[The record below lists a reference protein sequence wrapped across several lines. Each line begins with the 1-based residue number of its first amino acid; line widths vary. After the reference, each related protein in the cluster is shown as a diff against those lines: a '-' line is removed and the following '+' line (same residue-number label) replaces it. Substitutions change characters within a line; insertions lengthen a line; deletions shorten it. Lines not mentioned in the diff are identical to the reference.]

1 MSKLNSMLGNKCYGE
16 KLEQGKETWEWVEEA
31 AFLRRSAQASLKMT
45 TGQNF
50 ERWCE
55 LEVYLEEPCS
65 SLNSYPQKA
74 GAKAMKQ
81 ECTRPIQKTKK
92 RLIWLEKNE

>member
-1 MSKLNSMLGNKCYGE
+1 MYGE
-16 KLEQGKETWEWVEEA
+16 KLDQDKETGEWVEEA
-31 AFLRRSAQASLKMT
+31 AFLRWSGQASLKMT

-55 LEVYLEEPCS
+55 LEVYLEEHCS
-65 SLNSYPQKA
+65 SPNSYPQKA
-74 GAKAMKQ
+74 GAKALKQ
-81 ECTRPIQKTKK
+81 ECTHPIQKTKK